1 MPHLTI
7 FPWSYGHH
15 IAPTDWKSP
24 CFTAIPLSYFSYGW
38 FSDGGPPTQLHRN
51 QRYLAH
57 FRRHRCPTLQ
67 SSHGDMAMILHPERA
82 YRIYY
87 KQQSSNYFSYGW
99 FSAGGPPTTYAPSCE
114 HIPCQLSWPSPMPI
128 KYEHLFMELQPQYC
142 PDREDTSPTSYGY
155 TYCYLHPHPE
165 KRTINNGCGLILC

>member
-1 MPHLTI
+1 MDETYSFRLPLAVAASLKADSLSSPGPALCHQTMAAADAPFDHL
-7 FPWSYGHH
+7 
-15 IAPTDWKSP
+15 PTELR
-24 CFTAIPLSYFSYGW
+24 TLYH
-38 FSDGGPPTQLHRN
+38 THR
-51 QRYLAH
+51 LEI
-57 FRRHRCPTLQ
+57 TLLQ
-67 SSHGDMAMILHPERA
+67 SDTIAVFFPRLVLRRWP
-82 YRIYY
+82 
-87 KQQSSNYFSYGW
+87 
-99 FSAGGPPTTYAPSCE
+99 TYAPSCE